1 MHLNRNVFKIRI
13 FFPCLIRHSG
23 CCWISL
29 SRYGGGWLVSTSVNL
44 NRRSDNGRV
53 NSSPISRS
61 AAIVRLREGCPQ
73 SLRIPVED
81 PDGDVVKC
89 RYSTYSESRLYD
101 DSFPYGVLDEVN
113 KFTVGFLQTL
123 DSDHGKNVLC
133 TGLVR
138 HLEEQECCCDHLQS
152 VISFDL
158 NKPVL
163 TT

>member
-1 MHLNRNVFKIRI
+1 M
-13 FFPCLIRHSG
+13 
-23 CCWISL
+23 
-29 SRYGGGWLVSTSVNL
+29 STSVNL

-89 RYSTYSESRLYD
+89 RHSTYSESLFND

-113 KFTVGFLQTL
+113 EFTVGFLQTL
-123 DSDHGKNVLC
+123 DSDHGKDVIY
-133 TGLVR
+133 TGLIR

-152 VISFDL
+152 ILSL
-158 NKPVL
+158 I
-163 TT
+163 